1 MDELIPITDFDKR
14 YFPDVSEDEKIN
26 YIMHSNDFERIS
38 MKFEQVQS
46 YLLIPQKSPPA
57 VQGQMRCVNLI
68 LSLATNPDLIPKPS
82 QISTTSFN
90 KLFPWFVN
98 LHKNL
103 LYDFAKKGEEL
114 YNVSDYPSIQELSQL
129 RQYEKVL
136 GNRTMPHPD
145 SIKQL
150 LVQAFKDYATI
161 YHEYHTNLSNPRMLE
176 TSDWQKLEKAAHTL
190 ALDIACIKPF
200 NDGSNRIARLVE
212 NLVRLNTGL
221 KFKIFDD
228 KQKFLNEVWE
238 HQDSKYKIS

>member
-1 MDELIPITDFDKR
+1 
-14 YFPDVSEDEKIN
+14 
-26 YIMHSNDFERIS
+26 MHSNDFERIS